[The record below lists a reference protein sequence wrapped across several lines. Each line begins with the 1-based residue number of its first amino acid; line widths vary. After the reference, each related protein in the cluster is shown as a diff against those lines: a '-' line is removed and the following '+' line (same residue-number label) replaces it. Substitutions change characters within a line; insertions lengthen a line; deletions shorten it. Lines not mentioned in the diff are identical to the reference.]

1 VFLVGTT
8 CKELV
13 HEWGHKGPRTTREL
27 LDNATNFAS
36 GVEAIGAI
44 FHDTKGKEKQQE
56 NADEGGSSRNF
67 KKKKKAKQPCKDP
80 LVTAAERKNPK
91 ASPEGGPGVFDEM
104 LDKACPYYW
113 YSVKHTLKE
122 CGMMKRYFSRGAQGK
137 GDVGKGPEDDRG
149 DGQEKDNNFSIINNY
164 FMIFGGPIAYDSRR

>member
-44 FHDTKGKEKQQE
+44 FHDTKGKEK
-56 NADEGGSSRNF
+56 
-67 KKKKKAKQPCKDP
+67 
-80 LVTAAERKNPK
+80 
-91 ASPEGGPGVFDEM
+91 
-104 LDKACPYYW
+104 
-113 YSVKHTLKE
+113 
-122 CGMMKRYFSRGAQGK
+122 
-137 GDVGKGPEDDRG
+137 
-149 DGQEKDNNFSIINNY
+149 
-164 FMIFGGPIAYDSRR
+164 